1 MTHQMTLTND
11 SRGSSMTQLLTTKSV
26 ADLLNVNEKKIYTL
40 VSHKGLPATK
50 VTGKWLFPKH
60 LVEQWIEANTI
71 NYPET
76 APNPE
81 YKDVLLVGG
90 SNDPLLEKA
99 IAMHNSAG
107 RQPVVLFAN
116 LGSMG
121 GLKLLRQGRCHVAA
135 SHLLQDDDAEYNFD
149 FAKDVLGAMPA
160 VVNFCRREQGL
171 LLPKNNPKKITR
183 IEDLG
188 RNGIRIVNRP
198 LGTGTRLLLDKL
210 LAQNRISAARVEGY
224 QNEVHS
230 HLQVGLAVLTGSADA
245 GPAIRAVADMLDL
258 DFLPLRWERFDL
270 ILAKERFFQPDIQ
283 RFLGLMNE
291 QKFRET
297 ARSMSGYDI
306 SNAGQMVFPAK

>member
-1 MTHQMTLTND
+1 
-11 SRGSSMTQLLTTKSV
+11 MTQLLTTKSV
-26 ADLLNVNEKKIYTL
+26 AELLNVNEKKIYTL
-40 VSHKGLPATK
+40 VSKKGLPATK

-71 NYPET
+71 NYPKT
-76 APNPE
+76 APIPE
-81 YKDVLLVGG
+81 YKDVLLIGG

-121 GLKLLRQGRCHVAA
+121 GLKLLRQGRCHIAA
-135 SHLLQDDDAEYNFD
+135 SHLLQDNDAEYNFD
-149 FAKDVLGAMPA
+149 FATDVLGAMPA

-171 LLPKNNPKKITR
+171 LLPKNNPQKITHFAN
-183 IEDLG
+183 LG
-188 RNGIRIVNRP
+188 RSGIRIVNRP

-210 LAQNRISAARVEGY
+210 LTQNRISASQVDGY

-230 HLQVGLAVLTGSADA
+230 HLQVGLAVLTGTADT

-270 ILAKERFFQPDIQ
+270 ILAKDRFFQPDIQ

-291 QKFRET
+291 PQFKET
-297 ARSMSGYDI
+297 ARTMSGYDI
-306 SNAGQMVFPAK
+306 SSAGQMVFPAK

>member
-1 MTHQMTLTND
+1 
-11 SRGSSMTQLLTTKSV
+11 MTQLLTTKSV
-26 ADLLNVNEKKIYTL
+26 AELLNVNEKKIYTL
-40 VSHKGLPATK
+40 VSKKGLPATK

-60 LVEQWIEANTI
+60 LVEQWIDANTI

-135 SHLLQDDDAEYNFD
+135 SHLLQDNDAEYNFD

-188 RNGIRIVNRP
+188 RGGIRIINRP

-210 LAQNRISAARVEGY
+210 LTQNRISTSRVAGY

-230 HLQVGLAVLTGSADA
+230 HLQVGLAVLTGTVDA

-270 ILAKERFFQPDIQ
+270 ILAKERFFQPDTQ
-283 RFLGLMNE
+283 HFLGLMNE
-291 QKFRET
+291 PQFKET

-306 SNAGQMVFPAK
+306 SNAGQMVFPTK

>member
-1 MTHQMTLTND
+1 
-11 SRGSSMTQLLTTKSV
+11 MTQLLTTKSV
-26 ADLLNVNEKKIYTL
+26 ADLLKVNEKKIYTL
-40 VSHKGLPATK
+40 VSKKGLPATK

-76 APNPE
+76 APPPE
-81 YKDVLLVGG
+81 YKDVLLIGG
-90 SNDPLLEKA
+90 SNDPLLEKV
-99 IAMHNSAG
+99 IAMHNSNG

-135 SHLLQDDDAEYNFD
+135 SHLLQDDDDEYNFD

-171 LLPKNNPKKITR
+171 LLPKNNPQKITR
-183 IEDLG
+183 FADLG
-188 RNGIRIVNRP
+188 RSGIRIINRP

-210 LAQNRISAARVEGY
+210 LTQNRISASQVDGY

-230 HLQVGLAVLTGSADA
+230 HLQVGLAVLTGTADT

-270 ILAKERFFQPDIQ
+270 ILAKDRFFQPDIQ

-291 QKFRET
+291 PQFKET
-297 ARSMSGYDI
+297 ARTMSGYDI
-306 SNAGQMVFPAK
+306 SSAGQMVFPAK

>member
-210 LAQNRISAARVEGY
+210 LAQNRINAARVEGY

-230 HLQVGLAVLTGSADA
+230 HLQVGLAVLTGFS
-245 GPAIRAVADMLDL
+245 GCRT
-258 DFLPLRWERFDL
+258 RHSSCGRY
-270 ILAKERFFQPDIQ
+270 
-283 RFLGLMNE
+283 
-291 QKFRET
+291 
-297 ARSMSGYDI
+297 AR
-306 SNAGQMVFPAK
+306 P

>member
-1 MTHQMTLTND
+1 
-11 SRGSSMTQLLTTKSV
+11 MTQLLTTKSV
-26 ADLLNVNEKKIYTL
+26 AELLNVNEKKIYTL
-40 VSHKGLPATK
+40 VSKKGLPATK

-71 NYPET
+71 NYPKT
-76 APNPE
+76 APIPE
-81 YKDVLLVGG
+81 YKDVLLIGG

-121 GLKLLRQGRCHVAA
+121 GLKLLRQGRCHIAA
-135 SHLLQDDDAEYNFD
+135 SHLLQDNDAEYNFD
-149 FAKDVLGAMPA
+149 FATDVLGAMPA

-171 LLPKNNPKKITR
+171 LLPKNNPQKITR
-183 IEDLG
+183 FADLG
-188 RNGIRIVNRP
+188 HSGIRIVNRP

-210 LAQNRISAARVEGY
+210 LTQNRISASQVDGY

-230 HLQVGLAVLTGSADA
+230 HLQVGLAVLTGAADT

-270 ILAKERFFQPDIQ
+270 ILAKDRFFQPDIQ

-291 QKFRET
+291 PQFKET
-297 ARSMSGYDI
+297 ARTMSGYDI
-306 SNAGQMVFPAK
+306 SSAGQMVFPAK

>member
-1 MTHQMTLTND
+1 MTE
-11 SRGSSMTQLLTTKSV
+11 LLTTKRV
-26 ADLLNVNEKKIYTL
+26 AEFLNVNEKKIYTL
-40 VSHKGLPATK
+40 VSRKGLPATK

-60 LVEQWIEANTI
+60 LVEQWVETNTI

-76 APNPE
+76 PPTTE
-81 YKDVLLVGG
+81 YQEVLLIGG

-99 IAMHNSAG
+99 IAMHNLTG

-149 FAKDVLGAMPA
+149 FAKDVLGAIPA

-171 LLPKNNPKKITR
+171 LLPKNNPKKIDHVT
-183 IEDLG
+183 DLG
-188 RNGIRIVNRP
+188 GGGIRIVNRS

-210 LAQNRISAARVEGY
+210 LVQNNLSASQVEGY
-224 QNEVHS
+224 ATEVHS
-230 HLQVGLAVLTGSADA
+230 HLQVGLSVLTGKADT

-270 ILAKERFFQPDIQ
+270 ILSKERFFQPDIQ
-283 RFLGLMNE
+283 RFLGLLNE
-291 QKFRET
+291 PQFKET
-297 ARSMSGYDI
+297 ARTMSGYDI
-306 SNAGQMVFPAK
+306 SNAGQMVFPSQ

>member
-1 MTHQMTLTND
+1 MTE
-11 SRGSSMTQLLTTKSV
+11 LLTTRSV
-26 ADLLNVNEKKIYTL
+26 AALLNINEKKVYTL
-40 VSHKGLPATK
+40 VSKKGLPATK

-60 LVEQWIEANTI
+60 LVEQWIETNTI

-76 APNPE
+76 APIYE
-81 YKDVLLVGG
+81 YKEVLLIGG

-99 IAMHNSAG
+99 IAAHNLVS

-121 GLKLLRQGRCHVAA
+121 GLKLLRQGRCHMAA

-171 LLPKNNPKKITR
+171 LLSKNNPQKINH
-183 IEDLG
+183 IADLG
-188 RNGIRIVNRP
+188 RDGIRIVNRP

-210 LAQNRISAARVEGY
+210 LTQNGLSASQVAGY
-224 QNEVHS
+224 ATEVHS
-230 HLQVGLAVLTGSADA
+230 HLQVGLSVLTGKADA

-270 ILAKERFFQPDIQ
+270 ILAKDRFFQPDVQ
-283 RFLGLMNE
+283 HFFGLLHE
-291 QKFRET
+291 PQFKET
-297 ARSMSGYDI
+297 ARAMSGYDI
-306 SNAGQMVFPAK
+306 STTGQMVFPAQ

>member
-1 MTHQMTLTND
+1 MTE
-11 SRGSSMTQLLTTKSV
+11 LLTTKSV

-40 VSHKGLPATK
+40 VSKKGLPATK

-71 NYPET
+71 NYPKT
-76 APNPE
+76 APTPE

-99 IAMHNSAG
+99 IAMHNSSG
-107 RQPVVLFAN
+107 RQPVVLFAS

-135 SHLLQDDDAEYNFD
+135 SHLLQDDDDEYNFD

-171 LLPKNNPKKITR
+171 LLPKNNPQKITR
-183 IEDLG
+183 IADLG

-210 LAQNRISAARVEGY
+210 LTQNGLSASQVDGY
-224 QNEVHS
+224 QNEAHS
-230 HLQVGLAVLTGSADA
+230 HLQVGLSVLRGSADT

-283 RFLGLMNE
+283 HFLGLMNE

-306 SNAGQMVFPAK
+306 STAGQMVFPAQ